1 MNLPD
6 RPSEASGEE
15 NLQQIFEALI
25 LEAEQT
31 LKALKERYKQIV
43 FDKERQ
49 IELSDRLEI
58 LKKQT
63 KRQTDKKTRKTE
75 SQHELKASLEQ
86 IKVELEALENNLGL
100 FSRSY
105 FAVFGGIIIFSKT
118 GLKDAFW
125 QVIRFGGLGVIIGW
139 LLKSFAG

>member
-6 RPSEASGEE
+6 RSSKQSDEE
-15 NLQQIFEALI
+15 NLLEIFEGLI

-31 LKALKERYKQIV
+31 LQVLKNRYSQIV
-43 FDKERQ
+43 AERQ
-49 IELSDRLEI
+49 RQLELAQRLDQ
-58 LKKQT
+58 LNKQNKKQT
-63 KRQTDKKTRKTE
+63 LQNNSKQ
-75 SQHELKASLEQ
+75 ELKLNLEQ
-86 IKVELEALENNLGL
+86 VKAQLETLEDNLGL

-105 FAVFGGIIIFSKT
+105 LALFGGIIIFSKS

-125 QVIRFGGLGVIIGW
+125 QVIRFAGLGVIIGW